1 MITSIKPYVD
11 GKTNCVY
18 FIISYKKKR
27 FQVST
32 GMRSS
37 EKFSGLVFP
46 NSTPNSTAKTARL
59 ASLYSSIDAYM
70 EKHLDEP
77 FELMRRNIKAIING
91 EEPQSGQ
98 SLVHYFEEFMETK
111 INESTRGIYETT
123 RKRLVM
129 YDEKAL
135 IDDIDRRWLDGFLA
149 HEIMRGR
156 KMNGIAIDFRN
167 MRAVFNWA
175 IDNEETKNY
184 PFRKFTIKTERQKF
198 LYLSIEEMR
207 EYRDI
212 EVEDFMEKYRD
223 MFLLGFYLIGINL
236 SDLLELPANAIK
248 HGLIVYRRKKTGRL
262 YDIKVE
268 PEALEIINKYHGTKH
283 LVRFLDDGTKL
294 SSFKRRLGDYIK
306 RIGKVE
312 LVKNRRGALIKKQ
325 LKPLHD
331 DIVWYTARRSW
342 ATIAASLDIP
352 KEVIGKALGH
362 SEWDSTTTD
371 LYINFDNR
379 KIDEANRKVINALNA
394 DLALSRTD

>member
-37 EKFSGLVFP
+37 EKFSGLAFP

-111 INESTRGIYETT
+111 TNESTRGIYETT

-248 HGLIVYRRKKTGRL
+248 HGRIVYRRKKTGRL

>member
-59 ASLYSSIDAYM
+59 ASLYCSIDAYM

-111 INESTRGIYETT
+111 TNEGTRGIYETT

-248 HGLIVYRRKKTGRL
+248 HGRIVYRRKKTGRL

>member
-111 INESTRGIYETT
+111 TNESTRGIYETT

-135 IDDIDRRWLDGFLA
+135 IDDIDRRWFDGFLA

-248 HGLIVYRRKKTGRL
+248 HGRIVYRRKKTGRL

>member
-70 EKHLDEP
+70 EKHLNEP

-91 EEPQSGQ
+91 EDPQSGQ

-111 INESTRGIYETT
+111 TNESTRGIYETT

-129 YDEKAL
+129 YDAKAL
-135 IDDIDRRWLDGFLA
+135 IADIDRRWLDGFLA

-175 IDNEETKNY
+175 IDNDETKNY

-248 HGLIVYRRKKTGRL
+248 HGRIVYRRKKTGRL

-268 PEALEIINKYHGTKH
+268 PEAMEIINKYHGTKH

-394 DLALSRTD
+394 DLALSRND

>member
-1 MITSIKPYVD
+1 
-11 GKTNCVY
+11 
-18 FIISYKKKR
+18 
-27 FQVST
+27 
-32 GMRSS
+32 
-37 EKFSGLVFP
+37 
-46 NSTPNSTAKTARL
+46 
-59 ASLYSSIDAYM
+59 
-70 EKHLDEP
+70 
-77 FELMRRNIKAIING
+77 
-91 EEPQSGQ
+91 
-98 SLVHYFEEFMETK
+98 
-111 INESTRGIYETT
+111 
-123 RKRLVM
+123 
-129 YDEKAL
+129 
-135 IDDIDRRWLDGFLA
+135 
-149 HEIMRGR
+149 
-156 KMNGIAIDFRN
+156 
-167 MRAVFNWA
+167 
-175 IDNEETKNY
+175 
-184 PFRKFTIKTERQKF
+184 
-198 LYLSIEEMR
+198 MR

-248 HGLIVYRRKKTGRL
+248 HGRIVYRRKKTGRL

-379 KIDEANRKVINALNA
+379 KIDDANRKVINALNA

>member
-248 HGLIVYRRKKTGRL
+248 HGRIVYRRKKTGRL

-379 KIDEANRKVINALNA
+379 KIDEANRKVINAPNA

>member
-111 INESTRGIYETT
+111 TNEGTRGIYETT

-248 HGLIVYRRKKTGRL
+248 HGRIVYRRKKTGRL

>member
-111 INESTRGIYETT
+111 TNESTRGIYETT

-129 YDEKAL
+129 YDAKAL

-248 HGLIVYRRKKTGRL
+248 HGRIVYRRKKTGRL

-379 KIDEANRKVINALNA
+379 KIDDANRKVINALNA
-394 DLALSRTD
+394 DLALSRND

>member
-111 INESTRGIYETT
+111 TNESTRGIYETT

-248 HGLIVYRRKKTGRL
+248 HGRIVYRRKKTGRL

-268 PEALEIINKYHGTKH
+268 PEALKIINKYHGTKH

>member
-1 MITSIKPYVD
+1 MITSIKPYVE

-248 HGLIVYRRKKTGRL
+248 HGRIVYRRKKTGRL

>member
-248 HGLIVYRRKKTGRL
+248 HGRIVYRRKKTGRL

-268 PEALEIINKYHGTKH
+268 PEALEIINKYHCKKH

>member
-77 FELMRRNIKAIING
+77 FELMRCNIKAIING

-111 INESTRGIYETT
+111 TNESTRGIYETT

-248 HGLIVYRRKKTGRL
+248 HGRIVYRRKKTGRL

>member
-111 INESTRGIYETT
+111 TNESTRGIYETT

-248 HGLIVYRRKKTGRL
+248 HGRIVYRRKKTGRL

-294 SSFKRRLGDYIK
+294 SSFKRQLGDYIK

>member
-1 MITSIKPYVD
+1 
-11 GKTNCVY
+11 
-18 FIISYKKKR
+18 
-27 FQVST
+27 
-32 GMRSS
+32 
-37 EKFSGLVFP
+37 
-46 NSTPNSTAKTARL
+46 
-59 ASLYSSIDAYM
+59 
-70 EKHLDEP
+70 
-77 FELMRRNIKAIING
+77 
-91 EEPQSGQ
+91 
-98 SLVHYFEEFMETK
+98 
-111 INESTRGIYETT
+111 
-123 RKRLVM
+123 
-129 YDEKAL
+129 
-135 IDDIDRRWLDGFLA
+135 
-149 HEIMRGR
+149 
-156 KMNGIAIDFRN
+156 
-167 MRAVFNWA
+167 
-175 IDNEETKNY
+175 
-184 PFRKFTIKTERQKF
+184 
-198 LYLSIEEMR
+198 
-207 EYRDI
+207 
-212 EVEDFMEKYRD
+212 

-248 HGLIVYRRKKTGRL
+248 HGRIVYRRKKTGRL

>member
-248 HGLIVYRRKKTGRL
+248 HGRIVYRRKKTGRL

>member
-111 INESTRGIYETT
+111 TNESTRGIYETT

-212 EVEDFMEKYRD
+212 EVENFMEKYRD

-248 HGLIVYRRKKTGRL
+248 HGRIVYRRKKTGRL

-394 DLALSRTD
+394 DLALSRND

>member
-46 NSTPNSTAKTARL
+46 NSTPNCTAKTARL

-111 INESTRGIYETT
+111 TNESTRGIYETT

-248 HGLIVYRRKKTGRL
+248 HGRIVYRRKKTGRL

-379 KIDEANRKVINALNA
+379 KIDDANRKVINALNA

>member
-91 EEPQSGQ
+91 EELQSGQ

-111 INESTRGIYETT
+111 TNESTRGIYETT

-129 YDEKAL
+129 YDAKAL

-248 HGLIVYRRKKTGRL
+248 HGRIVYRRKKTGRL

-268 PEALEIINKYHGTKH
+268 PEALEIINKYRGTKH

>member
-111 INESTRGIYETT
+111 TNESTRGIYETT

-135 IDDIDRRWLDGFLA
+135 IDDIGRRWLDGFLA

-248 HGLIVYRRKKTGRL
+248 HGRIVYRRKKTGRL

-379 KIDEANRKVINALNA
+379 KIDDANRKVINALNA

>member
-37 EKFSGLVFP
+37 EKFSGLVF
-46 NSTPNSTAKTARL
+46 PNSTAKTARL

-111 INESTRGIYETT
+111 TNESTRGIYETT

-248 HGLIVYRRKKTGRL
+248 HGRIVYRRKKTGRL

>member
-198 LYLSIEEMR
+198 LYLSIEKMR

-248 HGLIVYRRKKTGRL
+248 HGRIVYRRKKTGRL

>member
-129 YDEKAL
+129 YDKKAL

-248 HGLIVYRRKKTGRL
+248 HGRIVYRRKKTGRL

>member
-111 INESTRGIYETT
+111 TNESTRGIYETT

-248 HGLIVYRRKKTGRL
+248 HGRIVYRRKKTGRL

-379 KIDEANRKVINALNA
+379 KIDGANRKVINALNA

>member
-248 HGLIVYRRKKTGRL
+248 HGRIVYRRKKTGRL

-394 DLALSRTD
+394 DLALSRND

>member
-111 INESTRGIYETT
+111 TNESTRGIYETT

-135 IDDIDRRWLDGFLA
+135 IDDIGRRWLDGFLA

-248 HGLIVYRRKKTGRL
+248 HGRIVYRRKKTGRL

>member
-111 INESTRGIYETT
+111 TNESTRGIYETT

-248 HGLIVYRRKKTGRL
+248 HGRIVYRRKKTGRL

-394 DLALSRTD
+394 DLALSRND

>member
-70 EKHLDEP
+70 ERHLDEP

-111 INESTRGIYETT
+111 TNESTRGIYETT

-167 MRAVFNWA
+167 MRAVFNWV

-248 HGLIVYRRKKTGRL
+248 HGRIVYRRKKTGRL

-379 KIDEANRKVINALNA
+379 KIDDANRKVINALNA

>member
-111 INESTRGIYETT
+111 TNESTRGIYETT

-167 MRAVFNWA
+167 MRAVFNWV

-248 HGLIVYRRKKTGRL
+248 HGRIVYRRKKTGRL

>member
-1 MITSIKPYVD
+1 
-11 GKTNCVY
+11 
-18 FIISYKKKR
+18 
-27 FQVST
+27 
-32 GMRSS
+32 
-37 EKFSGLVFP
+37 
-46 NSTPNSTAKTARL
+46 
-59 ASLYSSIDAYM
+59 
-70 EKHLDEP
+70 
-77 FELMRRNIKAIING
+77 
-91 EEPQSGQ
+91 
-98 SLVHYFEEFMETK
+98 
-111 INESTRGIYETT
+111 
-123 RKRLVM
+123 
-129 YDEKAL
+129 
-135 IDDIDRRWLDGFLA
+135 
-149 HEIMRGR
+149 
-156 KMNGIAIDFRN
+156 
-167 MRAVFNWA
+167 
-175 IDNEETKNY
+175 
-184 PFRKFTIKTERQKF
+184 
-198 LYLSIEEMR
+198 MR

-248 HGLIVYRRKKTGRL
+248 HGRIVYRRKKTGRL